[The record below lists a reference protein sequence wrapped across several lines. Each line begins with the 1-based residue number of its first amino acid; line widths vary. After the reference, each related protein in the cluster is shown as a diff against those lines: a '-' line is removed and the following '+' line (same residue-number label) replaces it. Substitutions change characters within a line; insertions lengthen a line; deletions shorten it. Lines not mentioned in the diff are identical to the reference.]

1 MSSHRIPRRSLLKN
15 ALLGIAAAP
24 AVGWLGRAE
33 SAPVELDV
41 NDPQAKA
48 LGYVKDAKT
57 VDAKANP
64 NYKPAPLQHLSR
76 QARPGQGLVQGLGQA
91 ALTETRFTADGAAC
105 PVAPSAFLLPAPL
118 ESP

>member
-64 NYKPAPLQHLSR
+64 NYKPGQICANCLQAQGKAGEALLPCNIF
-76 QARPGQGLVQGLGQA
+76 PGKLVQAKGWCKVWVK
-91 ALTETRFTADGAAC
+91 R
-105 PVAPSAFLLPAPL
+105 P
-118 ESP
+118 